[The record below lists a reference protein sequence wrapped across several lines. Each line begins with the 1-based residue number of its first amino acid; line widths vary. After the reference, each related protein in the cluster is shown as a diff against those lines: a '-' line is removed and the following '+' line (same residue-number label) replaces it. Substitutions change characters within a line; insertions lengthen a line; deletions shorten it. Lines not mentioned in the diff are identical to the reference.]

1 VATNTFKT
9 LNDGDITREALRI
22 LKNANGSLRSVNR
35 QYDDRFGA
43 TGAKNGGTLN
53 IRLPNRYSVTSGR
66 TATTGGDNTVETS
79 TALVVA
85 TQKHVSMGFFSSEL
99 TLSLDDFSSRY
110 LKPAMSVLAST
121 ISSDV
126 CVAQQSAFAN
136 YVGTPGSTPSS
147 FLTYSQAG
155 ERLDWQTAPRDGNRT
170 VVLSPT
176 AMAATVDA
184 QKGLFHAGP
193 RIADQYETGV
203 MEAMTGFDFKMDQSI
218 QTLTAGARN
227 TSYTTHGTE
236 ASVHTNGTAIIA
248 VITGANAMVAGDQ
261 FTIAGTFEVNPDT
274 KQSTGILKVFTVAAA
289 YTGGAGNVTVSQ
301 TLYYTGPYTNFV
313 STGTGGRLPASTA
326 ITFIGTASTG
336 YPRNLAYH
344 RDSTVLAT
352 ADLELPG
359 GVDMASRANMDGLS
373 LRFVR
378 QYDATTDNF
387 LARFDILY
395 GVKVVRP
402 EWGVVVYG

>member
-1 VATNTFKT
+1 MATNTFKT

-22 LKNANGSLRSVNR
+22 LKNANGVIKKVNR

-53 IRLPNRYSVTSGR
+53 IRLPNRYSVTTGR

-79 TALVVA
+79 SALVVG

-121 ISSDV
+121 IASDL
-126 CVAQQSAFAN
+126 CVAMQGAFVSN
-136 YVGTPGSTPSS
+136 VGTPGTTPSS

-155 ERLDWQTAPRDGNRT
+155 ERLDWQTAPRDGNRS
-170 VVLSPT
+170 VALSPT

-184 QKGLFHAGP
+184 QKGLFHSGP
-193 RIADQYETGV
+193 RIADQYESGV
-203 MEAMTGFDFKMDQSI
+203 MEAMTGFDFIMDQSI
-218 QTLTAGARN
+218 QTLTAGAR
-227 TSYTTHGTE
+227 TTAYTTGAGTPTT
-236 ASVHTNGTAIIA
+236 SGTSTMTM
-248 VITGANAMVAGDQ
+248 ITGTGAMVVGDQ
-261 FTIAGTFEVNPDT
+261 FTVAGVFEVNPDT
-274 KQSTGILKVFTVAAA
+274 KQSTGILKVFTVATANA
-289 YTGGAGNVTVSQ
+289 GGSVTVQLSQ
-301 TLYYTGPYTNFV
+301 TIFDTGPYKNV
-313 STGTGGRLPASTA
+313 SIAIPASTA
-326 ITFIGTASTG
+326 VTFFGTLSTA
-336 YPRNLAYH
+336 YPRNLAFH

-359 GVDMASRANMDGLS
+359 GVDMAYRANMDGLS

-395 GVKVVRP
+395 GTKVVRP

>member
-1 VATNTFKT
+1 
-9 LNDGDITREALRI
+9 
-22 LKNANGSLRSVNR
+22 
-35 QYDDRFGA
+35 
-43 TGAKNGGTLN
+43 
-53 IRLPNRYSVTSGR
+53 
-66 TATTGGDNTVETS
+66 
-79 TALVVA
+79 
-85 TQKHVSMGFFSSEL
+85 
-99 TLSLDDFSSRY
+99 
-110 LKPAMSVLAST
+110 MSVLAST
-121 ISSDV
+121 IAADT
-126 CVAQQSAFAN
+126 CIAMQSAFSN
-136 YVGTPGSTPSS
+136 YCGTPGTTPSS

-155 ERLDWQTAPRDGNRT
+155 ERLDWQTAPRDGNRA

-184 QKGLFHAGP
+184 QKGLFHNGSS
-193 RIADQYETGV
+193 IASQYETGV
-203 MEAMTGFDFKMDQSI
+203 TEAMTGFDFVMDQAV

-227 TSYTTHGTE
+227 TAYTTHGTE
-236 ASVHTNGTAIIA
+236 ASVHTNGTAVIA

-261 FTIAGTFEVNPDT
+261 FTLTGTYEVNPDT
-274 KQSTGILKVFTVAAA
+274 GASTGILKVFTVAAA
-289 YTGGAGNVTVSQ
+289 YAGGAGNITVSQ
-301 TLYYTGPYTNFV
+301 TLYYSGPYKNFV
-313 STGTGGRLPASTA
+313 SSGTSGRLAASLTL
-326 ITFIGTASTG
+326 TFIGTASTA
-336 YPRNLAYH
+336 YPRNLAFH

-395 GVKVVRP
+395 GIKVVRP

>member
-1 VATNTFKT
+1 MATNTFKT

-22 LKNANGSLRSVNR
+22 LKNANGTLRKVNR

-53 IRLPNRYSVTSGR
+53 IRLPNRYSVTTGR

-79 TALVVA
+79 TALVVG

-99 TLSLDDFSSRY
+99 TLSLDDFSARY

-121 ISSDV
+121 ISQDV
-126 CVAQQSAFAN
+126 CVAAQSGFVN
-136 YVGTPGSTPSS
+136 YVGTPGTTPSS

-155 ERLDWQTAPRDGNRT
+155 ERLDWQTAPRDGNRS
-170 VVLSPT
+170 VILSPT

-184 QKGLFHAGP
+184 QKGLFHSGP
-193 RIADQYETGV
+193 KIADQYESGV
-203 MEAMTGFDFKMDQSI
+203 MEAMTGFDFVMDQSV

-227 TSYTTHGTE
+227 AAYVTGAGTPLTSGTNQLLV
-236 ASVHTNGTAIIA
+236 A
-248 VITGANAMVAGDQ
+248 TGANAMVAGDQ
-261 FTIAGTFEVNPDT
+261 FTIQGINEVNPDT
-274 KQSTGILKVFTVAAA
+274 KQSTGIPKVFTVAAA
-289 YTGGAGNVTVSQ
+289 YAGGAGTITLSQ
-301 TLYYTGPYTNFV
+301 VIYTSGPYQNVSAAITNGL
-313 STGTGGRLPASTA
+313 TM
-326 ITFIGTASTG
+326 TFIGTASTA
-336 YPRNLAYH
+336 YPRNLAFH
-344 RDSTVLAT
+344 RDAIVLAT
-352 ADLELPG
+352 ADLELPK
-359 GVDMASRANMDGLS
+359 GVDMASRASMDGLS

>member
-1 VATNTFKT
+1 MATNTFKT

-22 LKNANGSLRSVNR
+22 LKNSNGTLRKINR

-43 TGAKNGGTLN
+43 SGAKNGGTLN
-53 IRLPNRYSVTSGR
+53 IRLPNRYSVTTGR
-66 TATTGGDNTVETS
+66 TATTGGDNTTELS
-79 TALVVA
+79 TALVVG

-99 TLSLDDFSSRY
+99 TLSLDDFSARY
-110 LKPAMSVLAST
+110 LRPAMSVLAST

-126 CVAQQSAFAN
+126 CTAIQGAAVN
-136 YVGTPGSTPSS
+136 YVGTPGTTPSS

-155 ERLDWQTAPRDGNRT
+155 ERLDWQTAPRDGNRS
-170 VVLSPT
+170 VILSPT

-184 QKGLFHAGP
+184 QKGLFHSGP

-203 MEAMTGFDFKMDQSI
+203 MEAMTGFDFVMDQSI

-227 TSYTTHGTE
+227 TAYVTGAGTPLT
-236 ASVHTNGTAIIA
+236 SGTNQLLVA
-248 VITGANAMVAGDQ
+248 TGANAMVVGDQ
-261 FTIAGTFEVNPDT
+261 FTIAGINEVNPDT
-274 KQSTGILKVFTVAAA
+274 KQSTGIPKVFTVSAA
-289 YTGGAGNVTVSQ
+289 YAGGAGTISLSQ
-301 TLYYTGPYTNFV
+301 VIYTSGPYQNVSAAITN
-313 STGTGGRLPASTA
+313 GLAM
-326 ITFIGTASTG
+326 TFIGTASTA
-336 YPRNLAYH
+336 YPRNLAFH

-352 ADLELPG
+352 ADLELPK

-402 EWGVVVYG
+402 EWACVVYG

>member
-22 LKNANGSLRSVNR
+22 LKNANGSLRKVNR
-35 QYDDRFGA
+35 QYDARFGA

-53 IRLPNRYSVTSGR
+53 IRLPNRYVVTTGR
-66 TATTGGDNTVETS
+66 TATAGGDNTVETS

-121 ISSDV
+121 ISADV
-126 CVAQQSAFAN
+126 CIAQQSAFVN
-136 YVGTPGSTPSS
+136 YVGTPGTTPSS

-155 ERLDWQTAPRDGNRT
+155 ERLDWQTAPRDGNRS

-184 QKGLFHAGP
+184 QKGLFHSGSK
-193 RIADQYETGV
+193 IADQYETGV
-203 MEAMTGFDFKMDQSI
+203 MEAMTGFDFNMDQSI

-227 TSYTTHGTE
+227 TAYLVNGVP
-236 ASVHTNGTAIIA
+236 ANGTTAL
-248 VITGANAMVAGDQ
+248 VVDTGASAAVAGDQ
-261 FTIAGTFEVNPDT
+261 FNIANVFEVNPDT
-274 KQSTGILKVFTVAAA
+274 KQSTGIAKVFTVATAFA
-289 YTGGAGNVTVSQ
+289 GGAGTITVSQ
-301 TLYYTGPYTNFV
+301 PMYSSGPYQN
-313 STGTGGRLPASTA
+313 LNAAIADNAA
-326 ITFIGTASTG
+326 ITFIGTLSTA

-373 LRFVR
+373 LRFIR